1 MESRERQ
8 FEFAIPR
15 EAAQIQALALDIAD
29 MIERYPDLFP
39 HPPVSAARLRAWT
52 HALSGAIVE
61 GVILEQEVRRHQA
74 VVEAVLVRLKRGLWA
89 SIRCLEGQALRASG
103 TTVVL

>member
-1 MESRERQ
+1 MESREGQ

-15 EAAQIQALALDIAD
+15 EAAQFQALALDIAD

-39 HPPVSAARLRAWT
+39 NPRVSAARLRAWT
-52 HALSGAIVE
+52 HAVSGAIVE

>member
-39 HPPVSAARLRAWT
+39 DPPVPAARLRA
-52 HALSGAIVE
+52 
-61 GVILEQEVRRHQA
+61 
-74 VVEAVLVRLKRGLWA
+74 
-89 SIRCLEGQALRASG
+89 
-103 TTVVL
+103 